1 MKKAIKNTN
10 WKKLGFEFLSLFIAV
25 TSAFALNNWNENRKE
40 SEAANKILAEIS
52 NGLNKDLEDVR
63 INKRG
68 NKAGIYAC
76 EFWRDIVEGDEV
88 NLDSLAQ
95 HYHYLT
101 RDYISIQNTSGY
113 ETLKSRGLEL
123 IHNDSLRFKIISLY
137 EFDYNILRKLEEEYK
152 EMQYL
157 ENYFDE
163 INNKIAPNFK
173 FDEKGAPVDIK
184 LPLKMSKDEK
194 NILLSYLWKMKFN
207 RNFVLEFYDQVE
219 ESILKLKEEIE
230 EELK

>member
-1 MKKAIKNTN
+1 
-10 WKKLGFEFLSLFIAV
+10 
-25 TSAFALNNWNENRKE
+25 
-40 SEAANKILAEIS
+40 
-52 NGLNKDLEDVR
+52 
-63 INKRG
+63 
-68 NKAGIYAC
+68 
-76 EFWRDIVEGDEV
+76 
-88 NLDSLAQ
+88 LDSLAQ

-157 ENYFDE
+157 ESYFDE

-184 LPLKMSKDEK
+184 LPLKMNKDEK